1 MHSCATYQ
9 AGSVSALH
17 WPTGRAEPVF
27 HVSAQ
32 FPNATAGMNAN
43 EGFGSESRF
52 QALFDQAPTSMQLL
66 RADGTTIQV
75 NRAWRLLWEMP
86 DGSALSDYVLSGA
99 YNVLTDPQL
108 CEKGV
113 IPYLERAFAGE
124 SVKIPVAKYDT
135 ALLGKPGRIKGGE
148 PADKNTE
155 ASIAIPFGG
164 STMIGR
170 LACSRM
176 PWRTLLSTPNVI
188 NTEATPLKKTPALSR
203 RFQILASCA
212 QGATDRRLTVDP
224 PSREC
229 AQRLLR

>member
-1 MHSCATYQ
+1 
-9 AGSVSALH
+9 
-17 WPTGRAEPVF
+17 
-27 HVSAQ
+27 
-32 FPNATAGMNAN
+32 MNAN
-43 EGFGSESRF
+43 EGFDSESRF

-108 CEKGV
+108 REKGV
-113 IPYLERAFAGE
+113 TPYLERAFAGE
-124 SVKIPVAKYDT
+124 SVKIPVAKYDP

-155 ASIAIPFGG
+155 ASIAIPFGV

-170 LACSRM
+170 LACSKM

-188 NTEATPLKKTPALSR
+188 NTEATPLKKNAGTKSTFSDIGKLRARRNRPSTHSRSAITRMRATSFALTRPVVGSALAIASACLNTSNQSR
-203 RFQILASCA
+203 KETT
-212 QGATDRRLTVDP
+212 G
-224 PSREC
+224 
-229 AQRLLR
+229 